1 MSSRKPLVSVL
12 IDTYNY
18 GRYVEQAIESALGQE
33 FPADE
38 REILVVDD
46 GSTDDTAE
54 RVRRFGRAITYFRKP
69 NGGQASAFNF
79 GLRYARGK
87 YVAFLDADDYWL
99 AGKLSRTVEEFEKNP
114 EAGMVYHAYCEWN
127 ASKGTF
133 RDGQLPLVSGFLPAE
148 PDELLKYVLYPT
160 SFLSF
165 RRSVID
171 LLLPIPEALTI
182 QADAFLSALAVFV
195 APIIAIPDRLAVY
208 RIHSSN
214 LFAGGGKVDSRRRE
228 LRMRT
233 RNAFVRTMR
242 TWLDERAYALDRP
255 ELIEL
260 FKQWELTQE
269 GDEFDVVTPSR
280 LKIARHLVRYA
291 SHFKARM
298 TWRHRAVTYL
308 NAAGSLIVGYKNVP
322 KLEEWRKAITHPF
335 RSRERRREVKMSKS
349 NPPRWMRIFLHL
361 KETTP
366 TSAKNEYL
374 NLMD

>member
-1 MSSRKPLVSVL
+1 MSSQRPLVSVL

-18 GRYVEQAIESALGQE
+18 GRYVEEAIDSALRQE
-33 FPADE
+33 FPARE
-38 REILVVDD
+38 REVLVVDD
-46 GSTDDTAE
+46 GSTDDTAV
-54 RVRRFGRAITYFRKP
+54 RVRKFGGAISYFRKT

-79 GLRYARGK
+79 GLRHARGK
-87 YVAFLDADDYWL
+87 YIAFLDADDYWL
-99 AGKLSRTVEEFEKNP
+99 PGKLSRTVEEFEKQP

-127 ASKGTF
+127 AAKGMF
-133 RDGQLPLVSGFLPAE
+133 REGRLPLVSGFLPVN

-171 LLLPIPEALTI
+171 LLLPIPDELTI

-195 APIIAIPDRLAVY
+195 APIVAIPDRLAVY
-208 RIHSSN
+208 RIHSTN
-214 LFAGGGKVDSRRRE
+214 LFADGGTVDPRRRE

-233 RNAFVRTMR
+233 RTVLVRAMR
-242 TWLDERAYALDRP
+242 SWLDERAYALDRP

-269 GDEFDVVTPSR
+269 GDEFELAPPGR
-280 LKIARHLVRYA
+280 LRIARHLVRYA

-308 NAAGSLIVGYKNVP
+308 NAAGSLIVGYKNIQ
-322 KLEEWRKAITHPF
+322 KLDEWRMAITQPV
-335 RSRERRREVKMSKS
+335 RRLASGKLWPPRRRDK
-349 NPPRWMRIFLHL
+349 
-361 KETTP
+361 TP
-366 TSAKNEYL
+366 TRMPAL
-374 NLMD
+374 P